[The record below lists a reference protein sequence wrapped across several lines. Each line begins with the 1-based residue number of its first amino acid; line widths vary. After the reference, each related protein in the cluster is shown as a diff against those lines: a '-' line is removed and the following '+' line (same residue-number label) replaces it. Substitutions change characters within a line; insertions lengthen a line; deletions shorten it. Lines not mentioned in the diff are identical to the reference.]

1 MPPRSAFDGF
11 RRDTEERLKAAA
23 LIATLKRAGR
33 AKTEIRDKMAAAK
46 LGRLGFAIGSG
57 GDAEKA
63 GQVKQMGNGWS
74 ASGWLFIRSQSE
86 RTKGAIEAY
95 TEGAEILPRKG
106 RYLWITGDDLPRLVG
121 RGVDRA
127 RLTPALYNKMG
138 LDKKIGPLFFV
149 RGRGGTAVLLIR
161 NASLS
166 ASGKSRSAKGLKRNG
181 QPRKGQVA
189 VESIVAFIG
198 IPRTSRAARVD
209 VREII
214 RRAQAELPQDII
226 AELRKG

>member
-11 RRDTEERLKAAA
+11 RRDTEDRLKAAA
-23 LIATLKRAGR
+23 LRATLKRAGT
-33 AKTEIRDKMAAAK
+33 AKNEVRDRMAAAK

-57 GDAEKA
+57 GDAEKS
-63 GQVKQMGNGWS
+63 GQVKPMGNGWS
-74 ASGWLFIRSQSE
+74 ASGWLFIRSQSP
-86 RTKGAIEAY
+86 RTIGAIESY
-95 TEGAEILPRKG
+95 TEGAEILPRRG
-106 RYLWITGDDLPRLVG
+106 RYLWITGDDLPIKAG
-121 RGVDRA
+121 RNRM
-127 RLTPALYNKMG
+127 TPALYNKLG
-138 LDKKIGPLFFV
+138 YDKKIGPLFFV
-149 RGRGGTAVLLIR
+149 RGRGGTALLLVR

-166 ASGKSRSAKGLKRNG
+166 ASGKPRSAKGLKRNG
-181 QPRKGQVA
+181 QPRKGQVRA
-189 VESIVAFIG
+189 ESIVAFIG